1 MVRVRFAPSPT
12 GYVHIGS
19 LRTALYNY
27 LFAKKNGGSYL
38 LRIEDTDQ
46 TRFVEGSMENLIHC
60 LEKTGIV
67 HDEGPTFQGDTLVEK
82 GAYGPYIQSQRLE
95 LYKEHLRVLLD
106 EGHAYPC
113 FCSKE
118 RLEEVR
124 EKQRLNNETSKYDG
138 HCRNLSREE
147 AQNRIMDGESF
158 VIRLKMPDNH
168 EIVFQ
173 DEVRGRIS
181 INSDEVDDQVLIKSD
196 GFPTYHFAVVVDDHL
211 MGITHVIRGEEWL
224 PSTPKHV
231 LLYEA
236 FGWEKPV
243 YVHLPNILNQDK
255 KKLSKRQ
262 GDVAVEDFLAKGYLP
277 EALVNYIALLGWS
290 PDTNE
295 EIFSMEELIAHF
307 DLKRVNKSGAVFDVN
322 KLKWMNGEYL
332 RKMPLEDLVEKTF
345 PYMVQSG
352 YVSEEMKYNQQELLI
367 KIVDTF
373 VEKMDTLADI
383 KWELANIFEYQL
395 EESPEVQE
403 MLQLETTPILVK
415 AALEKM
421 ETVADFEPDTLK
433 SLFKEIQKEYGIKG
447 KGLFMPARIVATG
460 QMHGADLMKIMSILG
475 KEEVMNRFRRFL

>member
-27 LFAKKNGGSYL
+27 LFAKKNEGQYI

-46 TRFVEGSMENLIHC
+46 KRFVEGSMENLIRC
-60 LEKTGIV
+60 LERTGII
-67 HDEGPTFQGDTLVEK
+67 HDEGPTIQGDILVEK
-82 GAYGPYIQSQRLE
+82 GDFGPYIQSDRLD

-124 EKQRLNNETSKYDG
+124 ESQRQLNQTPKYDG
-138 HCRNLSREE
+138 HCRSLSRAESQERILGGEE
-147 AQNRIMDGESF
+147 F
-158 VIRLKMPDNH
+158 VIRLKMPDNQ
-168 EIVFQ
+168 EITFF
-173 DEVRGRIS
+173 DEVRGQVT
-181 INSDEVDDQVLIKSD
+181 INSDEVDDQVLVKSD
-196 GFPTYHFAVVVDDHL
+196 GFPTYHFAVVIDDHL
-211 MGITHVIRGEEWL
+211 MEITHVIRGEEWL

-231 LLYEA
+231 LLYQA
-236 FGWEKPV
+236 FGWQQPV
-243 YVHLPNILNQDK
+243 YVHLPNILNTDK

-277 EALVNYIALLGWS
+277 EALINYIALLGWS

-295 EIFSMEELIAHF
+295 EIFTMEELIQHF

-332 RKMPLEDLVEKTF
+332 KKMPLDELVDKAL

-352 YVSEEMKYNQQELLI
+352 YVTMEDAVSKRPFLMKI
-367 KIVDTF
+367 MDTF
-373 VEKMDTLADI
+373 VEKMSTLADI
-383 KWELANIFEYQL
+383 KEELESIFVYRL
-395 EESPEVQE
+395 ETGDEIEE
-403 MLQLETTPILVK
+403 MLELETTPILVK

-421 ETVADFEPDTLK
+421 EGSPDFEPETLK
-433 SLFKEIQKEYGIKG
+433 NLFKEIQKEQGIKG
-447 KGLFMPARIVATG
+447 KSLFMPARIMATG
-460 QMHGADLMKIMSILG
+460 QMHGADLMKVMSILG
-475 KEEVMNRFRRFL
+475 REEVMNRFRRFA